1 MYFKWVYGVWC
12 FVMYWKYWEVLFW
25 FEEGEFWVKIGNGRF
40 LEVDGWYYM
49 EKLLVKRYCE

>member
-1 MYFKWVYGVWC
+1 
-12 FVMYWKYWEVLFW
+12 MYWKYWEVLFW

-49 EKLLVKRYCE
+49 EKLLVKRYCEWCERVDKIWIFFF